1 LRRYRA
7 PFSRAHVDVEEIMLQ
22 TIAFALAALF
32 AGALAAQQPARPD
45 PADPKAAVPAQRYE
59 SVFKTYRPYIDPELA
74 RWREANE
81 EVRRVGGHVGHVP
94 KAAQQGKP
102 AAKAPAQ
109 SAHEVH
115 K

>member
-1 LRRYRA
+1 V
-7 PFSRAHVDVEEIMLQ
+7 HVDVEEIMLQ

-32 AGALAAQQPARPD
+32 AGAVAAQQPARPD

-59 SVFKTYRPYIDPELA
+59 SVFKTYRPYADSELA

-81 EVRRVGGHVGHVP
+81 EVGRLGGHVGHVP
-94 KAAQQGKP
+94 NAAQPRKP
-102 AAKAPAQ
+102 APQVPAQ
-109 SAHEVH
+109 SGHGGH